1 MCVRTGWLV
10 REARCNMRKR
20 AFSLV
25 ELLVVIA
32 IIALLLALLLP
43 GMRLVRERGRAV
55 VCKSNLKQFITS
67 AHIYTCDNEDRY
79 PMAYIQRATSSGGT
93 PAYDCWDF
101 LEPPPDVTPTTTLP
115 GFLWQ
120 GDSVVKIQQ
129 CPSYRG
135 SANWRSDPYTGY
147 NYNAS
152 FIGGTATS
160 IDGSIVPMTV
170 VLSTRASDIKCN
182 SRTTVFGDGEY
193 ISGANK
199 FMRSPLR
206 GLLDKSF
213 TARSAGSQGFRHM
226 GSTNFAVADG
236 SVQSSCQPVEEV
248 GRQIC
253 SKGTGFLSSDNS
265 AYELK

>member
-1 MCVRTGWLV
+1 
-10 REARCNMRKR
+10 MRKR

-32 IIALLLALLLP
+32 IIALLLSLLLP
-43 GMRLVRERGRAV
+43 GMRLVRERARTV

-67 AHIYTCDNEDRY
+67 AHLYTCDNEDRY
-79 PMAYIQRATSSGGT
+79 PMAYIQKATSAGAV
-93 PAYDCWDF
+93 AYDCWDF
-101 LEPPPDVTPTTTLP
+101 LEAPSDVTPMTALP

-120 GDSVVKIQQ
+120 GDSLVKIQQ
-129 CPSYRG
+129 CPSYNG
-135 SANWRSDPYTGY
+135 SANWASDPYTGY

-160 IDGSIVPMTV
+160 IDGAIIQVTLVQSV
-170 VLSTRASDIKCN
+170 RASDIKCN

-193 ISGANK
+193 GSGANK

-236 SVQSSCQPVEEV
+236 SVQSSSQPVEEV
-248 GRQIC
+248 GQQTC
-253 SKGTGFLSSDNS
+253 AKGTGFLSGDNS
-265 AYELK
+265 AYDVK